1 MVRPHAPGGS
11 WRDVLLSEVG
21 HQLPTDRVHF
31 LGGLPYRDYLRVL
44 QVSACHVY
52 LTYPFVLSWSCLE
65 AMSAGCTLVA
75 SDTGP
80 VREVIDDG
88 VDGLLTDFFDV
99 QALVQRVVSA
109 LDGRQTL
116 AGLGTA
122 ARQKIV
128 SRYDL
133 QAICLPG
140 QMQIVTNT

>member
-1 MVRPHAPGGS
+1 
-11 WRDVLLSEVG
+11 
-21 HQLPTDRVHF
+21 
-31 LGGLPYRDYLRVL
+31 VL